1 MTFCKRPL
9 ADAREVISV
18 VGALA
23 SEVALMS
30 RSGGTRMKLTAHS
43 RDGHLMGQDGFE
55 RHSGSYRTGSGQV
68 PGHAS
73 CDTPD
78 APVAALEE
86 VRRR

>member
-1 MTFCKRPL
+1 MANGVRTVADEKAAAVRPYL
-9 ADAREVISV
+9 LHIKP
-18 VGALA
+18 GNILGWK
-23 SEVALMS
+23 SEQQNGN
-30 RSGGTRMKLTAHS
+30 RRLTQ
-43 RDGHLMGQDGFE
+43 MGQDGFE